1 MDLMIFLSGLLIGS
15 FLNVCIYRIPR
26 KESVIRPGSRCP
38 VCRTRLS
45 PQELVPVLSYIF
57 LRGRCRYCN
66 QPIPWRYPAVEL
78 LTALLIC
85 MAYKHYG
92 TGFAAIYYTLLICI
106 LIAAA
111 AIDIEHMIIP
121 DGLLLTGCSAALL
134 FNILGVG
141 ISFADGMLGFILGG
155 GMLALIAVASFF
167 IFDKE
172 GLGGGD
178 IKLAATIGL
187 YLGWRLTALTLV
199 LSVYAGGL
207 TGLLLMILKIKKRGE
222 YIAYGPFLAVGSLI
236 AMFYGEAIINWYLS
250 SFWY

>member
-26 KESVIRPGSRCP
+26 KESVYGRAPDALFAVQGI
-38 VCRTRLS
+38 S

-66 QPIPWRYPAVEL
+66 QPIRGVSRRGAAEL
-78 LTALLIC
+78 LYLYC

-134 FNILGVG
+134 FNIFGVG

-155 GMLALIAVASFF
+155 GMLA
-167 IFDKE
+167 
-172 GLGGGD
+172 
-178 IKLAATIGL
+178 
-187 YLGWRLTALTLV
+187 
-199 LSVYAGGL
+199 
-207 TGLLLMILKIKKRGE
+207 
-222 YIAYGPFLAVGSLI
+222 P
-236 AMFYGEAIINWYLS
+236 
-250 SFWY
+250 